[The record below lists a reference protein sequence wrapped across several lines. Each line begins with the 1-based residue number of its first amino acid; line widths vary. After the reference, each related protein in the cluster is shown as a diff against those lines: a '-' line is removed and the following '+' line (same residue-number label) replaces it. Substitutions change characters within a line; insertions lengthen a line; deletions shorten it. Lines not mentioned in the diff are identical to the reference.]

1 MELLAISTKLVV
13 EASSRMT
20 KVIELMDFLR
30 ILVTVMP
37 YMLKCGMCLKAFMWL
52 KGVDLIKLSFRL
64 ITLEV
69 IKLIFSSKLNN
80 KSGPS
85 MVHKIQGNLKNLYD
99 FRIKHILNEANKCAD
114 HLVKF
119 SLFMTSNNCNFV
131 NCLPFLHR
139 LVQCS

>member
-1 MELLAISTKLVV
+1 
-13 EASSRMT
+13 MT

-37 YMLKCGMCLKAFMWL
+37 SMLKCGMCLKAFMWL

-69 IKLIFSSKLNN
+69 IKLIFSSKFNN

-85 MVHKIQGNLKNLYD
+85 MVRKIQDNLKNLYD

-119 SLFMTSNNCNFV
+119 SLFMTPNNCNFV

-139 LVQCS
+139 LVQ